1 MYHTTRLPNGLRVA
15 TAEMPFMA
23 SVSVGIWVGV
33 GSRYEPAELNGA
45 CHFIEHMLF
54 KGTAKRTAEEISQAV
69 EGVGG
74 YLNAFTSEE
83 MTCFHARAHADRF
96 DDLLDVLTDMVLRSK
111 FAPAE
116 LAKEREVIKEEVV
129 MYRDQPQQHVQEVLN
144 TTLWPDHPLGRS
156 ITGDEK
162 ALDALSRAKL
172 LAYLKNNY
180 LAENT
185 LIVVAGNVTH
195 RRVVKAATRLAKF
208 FKSGPC
214 PQFVPVTNAPRE
226 PRVNLCTRK
235 VEQTQ
240 LALGIH
246 TCSRHDDRRHAL
258 RLLNTILGENM
269 SSRLFQVI
277 REEHGLAYSI
287 YSTPSFYADTGDL
300 VISAGLDTENLAK
313 AVRLMVREL
322 KRFTERPP
330 SAAELRRARD
340 YTIGQIDLSL
350 ESTDNQMN
358 WLGEQLLGYGKVFQP
373 DEAKRRLSTV
383 TAGEIRAAARD
394 FFRPERLNLALVS
407 PLKQVGPLGN
417 LLQ

>member
-1 MYHTTRLPNGLRVA
+1 MYQVTKLPNGLRVA
-15 TAEMPFMA
+15 TAAMPFMA

-33 GSRYEPAELNGA
+33 GSRYESAELNGA

-96 DDLLDVLTDMVLRSK
+96 DDLLDVLADMVLRSK

-116 LAKEREVIKEEVV
+116 IAKEREVIKEEVV

-144 TTLWPDHPLGRS
+144 ATLWPDHPLGRS

-185 LIVVAGNVTH
+185 LIVVAGNVSH
-195 RRVVKAATRLAKF
+195 RRVVKAVSRLAKF
-208 FKSGPC
+208 FKNGPR
-214 PQFVPVTNAPRE
+214 PQFVSVKNEQRE

-240 LALGIH
+240 IALGIR
-246 TCSRHDDRRHAL
+246 TCSRHDERRHAL
-258 RLLNTILGENM
+258 GG
-269 SSRLFQVI
+269 FWV
-277 REEHGLAYSI
+277 
-287 YSTPSFYADTGDL
+287 
-300 VISAGLDTENLAK
+300 
-313 AVRLMVREL
+313 
-322 KRFTERPP
+322 KRFNSRTMSLSVCERFSVSRPAEITRSP
-330 SAAELRRARD
+330 VSA
-340 YTIGQIDLSL
+340 
-350 ESTDNQMN
+350 
-358 WLGEQLLGYGKVFQP
+358 
-373 DEAKRRLSTV
+373 
-383 TAGEIRAAARD
+383 
-394 FFRPERLNLALVS
+394 
-407 PLKQVGPLGN
+407 
-417 LLQ
+417 